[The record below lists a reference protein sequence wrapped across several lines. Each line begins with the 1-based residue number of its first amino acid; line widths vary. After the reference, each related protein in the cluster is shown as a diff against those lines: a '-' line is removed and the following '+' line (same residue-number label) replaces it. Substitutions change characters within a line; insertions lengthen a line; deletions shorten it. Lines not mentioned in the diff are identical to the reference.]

1 MVRFRNISVRVYLP
15 VLSGLMS
22 FISFAFLFLF
32 VLVFASRLLLGRTK
46 TEPAYLIFLLLASI
60 IFYGWHTP
68 MYLLIIL
75 VSTVIDYRAAIEIH
89 NCGQRLDG
97 ESAAAEIIKLQRQ
110 RKQCLLVSLVANL
123 GMLAFFKYTDFA
135 LTEVSAGLSVSLPKL
150 RLILPMGI
158 SFYTFQSMSYT
169 IDVYRGHIKPLDTF
183 WKFFLY
189 VSFFPQLVAG
199 PIVRASEFLYQL
211 DRRRQLHLKAFNQG
225 GYLVLRGLFLKV
237 VCADNIGRYV
247 DVHWQDAWG
256 TNPNSSA
263 LLLASVLF
271 AFQIFGDFAGYSS
284 IARGLAYWLG
294 FRFPK
299 NFNSPYLATSFS
311 NFWQR
316 WHITLSEW
324 LRDYLYVPLGGNRC
338 GPIRTYVNLMF
349 VMVLGGL
356 WHGASLTFV
365 VWGILHGVAL
375 AIERRLGVNRMTS
388 TSPAIARFAWFV
400 TVQAVVL
407 LTWIVFRSQTL
418 EEAGLVLSGIFA
430 VNFAALKF
438 DAVLPVLCALPIVAA
453 HLRGFM
459 AERGAA
465 VPGRR
470 WVLNRLHD
478 IHPFEQ
484 AIVAAVMLV
493 GILTCY
499 AQSSDFMYFQF

>member
-1 MVRFRNISVRVYLP
+1 
-15 VLSGLMS
+15 MS
-22 FISFAFLFLF
+22 FISFAFLLLF
-32 VLVFASRLLLGRTK
+32 FLVFASRLLLGKNK
-46 TEPAYLIFLLLASI
+46 TEPAYLLFLLAASI
-60 IFYGWHTP
+60 VFYGWHTP

-75 VSTVIDYRAAIEIH
+75 VSTIIDYRAAVELRD
-89 NCGQRLDG
+89 CAKLMAL
-97 ESAAAEIIKLQRQ
+97 EASADSEKTRQLQKQ
-110 RKQCLLVSLVANL
+110 RKNCLLFSLFANL
-123 GMLAFFKYTDFA
+123 SMLAFFKYTDFA
-135 LTEVSAGLSVSLPKL
+135 INEVNAVVSAAGWSTSLPKL

-169 IDVYRGHIKPLDTF
+169 IDVYRGHIKPLESF

-211 DRRRQLHLKAFNQG
+211 DRRRRLHLKAFNQG
-225 GYLVLRGLFLKV
+225 GYLILRGLFLKV

-247 DVHWQDAWG
+247 DVHWQDAWSG
-256 TNPNSSA
+256 EPNSSA

-299 NFNSPYLATSFS
+299 NFNNPYLATSFS

-324 LRDYLYVPLGGNRC
+324 LRDYLYVPLGGNRR
-338 GPIRTYVNLMF
+338 GPIRTYVNLML

-365 VWGILHGVAL
+365 VWGVLHGLAL
-375 AIERRLGVNRMTS
+375 AIERRLGVNRFTVS
-388 TSPAIARFAWFV
+388 SPPVARIAWFLV
-400 TVQAVVL
+400 VQSVVL
-407 LTWIVFRSQTL
+407 LTWIVFRSQSL

-430 VNFAALKF
+430 SNFAALRF
-438 DAVLPVLCALPIVAA
+438 DAVLPMLCAVPIIAG
-453 HLRGFM
+453 HIRGFI
-459 AERGAA
+459 AEQNGTNLWN
-465 VPGRR
+465 GR
-470 WVLNRLHD
+470 WFMDRLKY

-484 AIVAAVMLV
+484 AIVAAMMLV